1 MIDIERLAEMKQMVL
16 DVARRI
22 KGDDYFIGLI
32 QNIETSMN
40 LICKEQKNLTN
51 EDMIILEKNL
61 NGLISS
67 LHSCTHDMYNYCT
80 LVSTLQIKYHDS
92 STTKKNIKN
101 INKELERYDKN
112 VLLKT
117 NKNGVID
124 E

>member
-1 MIDIERLAEMKQMVL
+1 MIDTERLAEMKQMVL

-22 KGDDYFIGLI
+22 KGDDYFVGLI
-32 QNIETSMN
+32 QNVETSMKLLSEESN
-40 LICKEQKNLTN
+40 LAHD
-51 EDMIILEKNL
+51 DMITLEKNL
-61 NGLISS
+61 NELVSS

>member
-1 MIDIERLAEMKQMVL
+1 MIDTERLAEMKQMVL

-22 KGDDYFIGLI
+22 KGDDYFVGLI

-80 LVSTLQIKYHDS
+80 LLSTFQIKYHDS

-112 VLLKT
+112 VLLK
-117 NKNGVID
+117 NN
-124 E
+124 

>member
-1 MIDIERLAEMKQMVL
+1 MMDTERLGEMKQMVL

-22 KGDDYFIGLI
+22 KGDDYFVGLI

-51 EDMIILEKNL
+51 L
-61 NGLISS
+61 NELVSS
-67 LHSCTHDMYNYCT
+67 LHSCTHDMYNYST
-80 LVSTLQIKYHDS
+80 LVSTLQIKYHDHPQS
-92 STTKKNIKN
+92 KKIIKN

-112 VLLKT
+112 VLLK
-117 NKNGVID
+117 NNRNGVIN

>member
-1 MIDIERLAEMKQMVL
+1 MDTERLGEMKQMVL

-22 KGDDYFIGLI
+22 KGDDYFVGLI

-40 LICKEQKNLTN
+40 LICKEQKNITN

-61 NGLISS
+61 NSLISS
-67 LHSCTHDMYNYCT
+67 LHSCTHDMYNYST
-80 LVSTLQIKYHDS
+80 LVSTLQIKYHDHPQS
-92 STTKKNIKN
+92 KKIIKN

-112 VLLKT
+112 VLLK
-117 NKNGVID
+117 NNRNGVID